1 MRLYRD
7 EVLEFWRENPGEK
20 ARLAA
25 QATRMLWNPIP
36 SESDASGSGAARA
49 ARRTVEPAFMVG
61 LYILAIAG
69 LFVAPRHFVALALL
83 LLAYNTLAAMVFA
96 GTARYRAPWDFLLAL
111 LAAFALAEIWQRVR
125 RRRGYT
131 AATLRAR

>member
-1 MRLYRD
+1 
-7 EVLEFWRENPGEK
+7 
-20 ARLAA
+20 
-25 QATRMLWNPIP
+25 
-36 SESDASGSGAARA
+36 
-49 ARRTVEPAFMVG
+49 MVG

-111 LAAFALAEIWQRVR
+111 LAAFALAEIWQRLR

-131 AATLRAR
+131 AAALRAR